1 MFSSLV
7 QNDKTCSLFLIQH
20 ETVGGLPLKE
30 QLTRAACPA
39 CSWTCFGGFLK
50 RNAGPAKTNK
60 VSVAT
65 QILAAVL
72 LLLKTPLWEE
82 TSVGLGTKME
92 HGENVCV
99 WEVTTLSVVCSV
111 HIWTVLLLQADLY
124 YCSTL
129 QTKCL
134 KWKQT
139 QTTDDL
145 PNTSRTSPCVIKSV
159 KQCYVQSLFKGANAV
174 TCYSLCT

>member
-1 MFSSLV
+1 MNANGCSSWQMFSSLV

-20 ETVGGLPLKE
+20 ETMGGLPLKE
-30 QLTRAACPA
+30 HDTRAACPA
-39 CSWTCFGGFLK
+39 CSWTWCGGFLK
-50 RNAGPAKTNK
+50 CNAGPAKTK
-60 VSVAT
+60 QSQCCDSERT
-65 QILAAVL
+65 SL
-72 LLLKTPLWEE
+72 LWSKTPLWEE
-82 TSVGLGTKME
+82 TGVVLGTKME
-92 HGENVCV
+92 ARENVC

-134 KWKQT
+134 KWKQR

-145 PNTSRTSPCVIKSV
+145 PNTSRTSPCVIKCV
-159 KQCYVQSLFKGANAV
+159 N
-174 TCYSLCT
+174 